1 MKRRADALKEIYGL
15 ETHVEGGSFAE
26 VYTAP
31 FEKDGRPLSGS
42 IYFLL
47 DQDEISHFH
56 VIDCD
61 EIWYYHEG
69 CGMRITVLKDG
80 KKEEHLLGMNN
91 HQGQCPMVVIP
102 KGCMFGAENLE
113 PDGYTFVSC
122 ATTPG
127 FEYAGFRLVGG
138 EEIQACY
145 PDLFEKV
152 RHLAA
157 D

>member
-1 MKRRADALKEIYGL
+1 MKRTDILKKAYHL
-15 ETHVEGGSFAE
+15 EKHVEGGSFAE

-31 FEKDGRPLSGS
+31 FEKDGRALAGS

-47 DQDEISHFH
+47 DSGEISHFH

-80 KKEEHLLGMNN
+80 QRKEHLLGS
-91 HQGQCPMVVIP
+91 HEAKGQCPMAVIP
-102 KGCMFGAENLE
+102 KGCIFGAENLE

-122 ATTPG
+122 VTTPG
-127 FEYAGFRLVGG
+127 FEYAGFRIVGRD
-138 EEIQACY
+138 EIRQRF
-145 PDLFEKV
+145 PDLYEGIKN
-152 RHLAA
+152 LAA
-157 D
+157 E